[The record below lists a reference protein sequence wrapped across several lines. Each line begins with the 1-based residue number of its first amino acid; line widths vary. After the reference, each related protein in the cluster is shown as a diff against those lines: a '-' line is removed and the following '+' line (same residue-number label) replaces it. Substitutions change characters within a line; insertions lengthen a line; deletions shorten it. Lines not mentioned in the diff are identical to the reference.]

1 MHEITRFLNVNSKIL
16 LKVKTFGEKFHYLAD
31 LNAEPFRLVVSAIAQ
46 MIIHACL
53 KIPLT
58 FGVPNFVTY
67 IVLTVMLEESTWQ
80 KLKMRTVLLPNRTSM
95 QSFR

>member
-67 IVLTVMLEESTWQ
+67 IVLTVMIEESTWQ

-95 QSFR
+95 QSFW